1 MPFVTSLNYCL
12 ACWSHV
18 TKWNVLCSTHSNTEG
33 VIYFTWHSTPFNIRL
48 RTPCTNIFVGAL
60 GLRYVQIHS
69 AAWCYHYCG
78 HVHATFM
85 KAVIYLSKYV
95 FSNCLSFF
103 VGGKWRHYNVTIK
116 RGYMDSPFSS
126 ISTPFYYIACLALMV
141 MFCISGRNCP
151 HMIPQLD
158 WISHQLRLAVESG
171 QNTNPLNKGVRFF
184 PTT

>member
-18 TKWNVLCSTHSNTEG
+18 TKWNVLCSTHWNTEG
-33 VIYFTWHSTPFNIRL
+33 VIYFKWHSKPFNIRL

-85 KAVIYLSKYV
+85 KAAIYLSKYV

-126 ISTPFYYIACLALMV
+126 ISTPFYCLFGADGDVLHLGEGGWGIV
-141 MFCISGRNCP
+141 PTWFRSWNGSAISF
-151 HMIPQLD
+151 D
-158 WISHQLRLAVESG
+158 WRWNLGKTQIHSTRELG
-171 QNTNPLNKGVRFF
+171 KT
-184 PTT
+184 

>member
-1 MPFVTSLNYCL
+1 MAFKN
-12 ACWSHV
+12 
-18 TKWNVLCSTHSNTEG
+18 
-33 VIYFTWHSTPFNIRL
+33 PFNIRL

-95 FSNCLSFF
+95 FQIVYHFLLVGNGDTIMSRLS
-103 VGGKWRHYNVTIK
+103 VVTWTRHFLP
-116 RGYMDSPFSS
+116 SPLPS
-126 ISTPFYYIACLALMV
+126 IACLALMV
-141 MFCISGRNCP
+141 MFCIYGRNCP

-158 WISHQLRLAVESG
+158 WISHQLRLAVESW
-171 QNTNPLNKGVRFF
+171 QNTNPPNKGIRKNLT
-184 PTT
+184 PLLSDLNWITQEGS